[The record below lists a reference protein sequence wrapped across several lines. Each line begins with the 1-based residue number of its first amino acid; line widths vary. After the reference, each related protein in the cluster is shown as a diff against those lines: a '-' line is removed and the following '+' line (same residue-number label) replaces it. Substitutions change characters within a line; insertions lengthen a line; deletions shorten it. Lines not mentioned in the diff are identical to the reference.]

1 MLWVTSRAS
10 HNSKDNFHNVGISL
24 VWFFPESQSFNITKK
39 TDQSVSQIG
48 PGETSVMMF
57 QEQHRTLPY
66 IRSLTICSYL
76 QTDINV
82 ALKQV
87 TCPFC
92 LHKSPAGKLRDVK
105 QICLSLHPVFSSL
118 LTSCCCCQE
127 GIKFNINIP
136 LLLPPVLPL
145 PFLSLLP
152 RLLTFPLGQQAN
164 KLTDSAPQ
172 TQMLDE
178 RKKASNSVTDSS
190 ALCSSGCPLRG
201 RGATNRAR
209 MLSVH

>member
-1 MLWVTSRAS
+1 
-10 HNSKDNFHNVGISL
+10 
-24 VWFFPESQSFNITKK
+24 
-39 TDQSVSQIG
+39 
-48 PGETSVMMF
+48 MF
-57 QEQHRTLPY
+57 QEQHRTPPY
-66 IRSLTICSYL
+66 IRLLTICSYL

-87 TCPFC
+87 TCPLC

-118 LTSCCCCQE
+118 LTSCCCCCYCCQE

-145 PFLSLLP
+145 PFPFLSLLP
-152 RLLTFPLGQQAN
+152 RFLSFPLGQQAN

-178 RKKASNSVTDSS
+178 RKR
-190 ALCSSGCPLRG
+190 P
-201 RGATNRAR
+201 AT
-209 MLSVH
+209 V